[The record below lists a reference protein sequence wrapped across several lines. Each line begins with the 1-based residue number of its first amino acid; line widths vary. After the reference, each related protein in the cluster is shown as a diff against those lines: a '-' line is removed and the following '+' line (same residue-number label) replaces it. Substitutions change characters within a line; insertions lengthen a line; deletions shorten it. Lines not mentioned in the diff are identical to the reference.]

1 MKNCIKKFIVALSV
15 LVFVGCGASS
25 AKIIKNEQVNALP
38 DKKYEKIIKLNIWGN
53 DPLKPEAGFV
63 YVLPEGKVTTD
74 FPREEFVKKLDIL
87 GKYVQQRRNF
97 MSKFVIKDGKGN
109 VRGYYEI
116 LPEYTTIIWERG
128 DDILLQIILPDS
140 MNLNSDGNGDDRR
153 SGGKHGGHGGR

>member
-1 MKNCIKKFIVALSV
+1 MKNCIKKSIVALSV
-15 LVFVGCGASS
+15 FVLVGCGASS
-25 AKIIKNEQVNALP
+25 AKIIKNEQVKSIP
-38 DKKYEKIIKLNIWGN
+38 DKKYETIIKLNLWES

-87 GKYVQQRRNF
+87 GKYAQQRRNI
-97 MSKFVIKDGKGN
+97 MSKFVIKDSTGK

-128 DDILLQIILPDS
+128 DGILLQIVLPDS
-140 MNLNSDGNGDDRR
+140 MNLNSDGTGDARR
-153 SGGKHGGHGGR
+153 SGGRHGGR